1 MAEVQCMETS
11 KRDIVIQASGNSKTE
26 AFNNI
31 FTILR
36 RQIYKE
42 VDGLI
47 IHMEPMDVFILD
59 ESVKKYTE
67 RFLWLFMPR
76 EKAEYTIKVKII
88 VLIKYIKL

>member
-1 MAEVQCMETS
+1 METS
-11 KRDIVIQASGNSKTE
+11 QKDIVIQASGNSKTE

-47 IHMEPMDVFILD
+47 IHMEPMNVFILD

-76 EKAEYTIKVKII
+76 EKAEYTIKAKII

>member
-11 KRDIVIQASGNSKTE
+11 QKDIVIQASGNSKTE

-47 IHMEPMDVFILD
+47 IHMEPMNVFILD

-76 EKAEYTIKVKII
+76 EKAEYTIKAKII